1 MKIAAVQLCS
11 GVEIGENLRA
21 SEVLI
26 RRAAAGGASLI
37 ATPEMTHL
45 LQRDSSQLYAAIA
58 PQDKDKGVQFYA
70 RLAAELKI
78 HLLIGSLAVQSASE
92 PASKSAPKRVVN
104 RSFLF
109 GPAGD
114 ILAVYDKIHL
124 FDAQVSAAESW
135 KESRVYDRGYKAVTA
150 QAGKAV
156 LGLSICYDLRF
167 AGLYRRYAQC
177 GAHIMTVPAAFTR
190 PTGQAHWETLLR
202 ARAIETGSFVLAP
215 AQGGEHADGR
225 ETYGHS
231 LIIGPWGEVLA
242 ASETDS
248 PAIISAEIDL
258 SQVSQARARIGAWQ
272 HAPEFEGP

>member
-11 GVEIGENLRA
+11 GIDVSENLRE
-21 SEVLI
+21 SEALI
-26 RRAAAGGASLI
+26 RRAASAGASLI

-45 LQRDSSQLYAAIA
+45 LQRDSAALFAAIA
-58 PQDKDKGVQFYA
+58 SQDADKGVQFYA
-70 RLAAELKI
+70 RLAAELKV
-78 HLLIGSLAVQSASE
+78 HLLIGSLAIL
-92 PASKSAPKRVVN
+92 SAPQRAVN

-109 GPAGD
+109 GPTGE

-124 FDAQVSAAESW
+124 FDAQVSDTESW
-135 KESRVYDRGYKAVTA
+135 TESRVYDRGSKAVTA
-150 QAGKAV
+150 QAGEAV

-167 AGLYRRYAQC
+167 AGLYRRYAQA

-225 ETYGHS
+225 KTYGHS

-248 PAIISAEIDL
+248 PAIIIAEIDL
-258 SQVSQARARIGAWQ
+258 SSADKARARIRAWQ
-272 HAPEFEGP
+272 HEPDYGAP